1 MAKISLISRN
11 FPPLTGGM
19 ERLVFELYKTLIRR
33 HDVSLLGPKGCEE
46 HVDSSSGIASTDVS
60 PTPIFLLLTFVKGV
74 FLHRSNGSPDLVI
87 GGSGLVG
94 PIVVWLAKLSGAK
107 SILLLHGLDI
117 VADSRVYQWFFVPF
131 LRRADL
137 VVCNSQNTARLAMTR
152 GVAERRIQ
160 IVNPGAETQPS
171 SISHEQARL
180 KLGLQDKRI
189 LLSVG
194 RLIPRK
200 GLPTYLREA
209 FAGLAGEHSDIV
221 LLVAGTEPSSALN
234 SSGESVLD
242 QINDAVAEFDL
253 AAQVQMLGHVT
264 DDEIAT
270 LYSAADAF
278 VFPLLETP
286 GDVEGFGMVAIEAAS
301 YGTPT
306 VAFDCG
312 GVGDAVIDGENGLL
326 VPPGDYASF
335 NDATLQLLQHSSR
348 DKARQ
353 FAEQF
358 SWENY
363 ATQFQGCIDKVMR

>member
-1 MAKISLISRN
+1 MAKISLVSRN

-19 ERLVFELYKTLIRR
+19 ERLVFELYKTLIQR
-33 HDVSLLGPKGCEE
+33 HQLTVLGPNGCEE
-46 HVDSSSGIASTDVS
+46 HLDSRSEVASTQVS
-60 PTPIFLLLTFVKGV
+60 PTPFFLLLTLFKGV
-74 FLHRSNGSPDLVI
+74 SLHRSKGSPDIVI

-94 PIVVWLAKLSGAK
+94 PIVIWLAKLSGAK

-117 VADSRVYQWFFVPF
+117 IADSRLYQWFFVPF

-137 VVCNSQNTARLAMTR
+137 VVCNSKNTARLAVSR
-152 GVAERRIQ
+152 GVAEHRIE
-160 IVNPGAETQPS
+160 IVNPGAETQHS
-171 SISHEQARL
+171 SVSHEQARRT
-180 KLGLQDKRI
+180 LGLQDKRI

-209 FAGLAGEHSDIV
+209 FAKLAGENSDIV

-234 SSGESVLD
+234 RSGDSVLD
-242 QINDAVAEFDL
+242 NINGAIAEFDL
-253 AAQVQMLGHVT
+253 ASQVQLLGHVT

-278 VFPLLETP
+278 VFPLLETS

-301 YGTPT
+301 HGTPT

-312 GVGDAVIDGENGLL
+312 GVGDAVIDGENGVL
-326 VPPGDYASF
+326 VPPGDYAGF
-335 NDATLQLLQHSSR
+335 NDATLQLLQNSSR
-348 DKARQ
+348 DDARR
-353 FAEQF
+353 FAAQF

-363 ATQFQGCIDKVMR
+363 GSQFQACIDKVMR

>member
-1 MAKISLISRN
+1 MAKISLVSRN

-19 ERLVFELYKTLIRR
+19 ERLVFELYQTLIQR
-33 HDVSLLGPKGCEE
+33 HQVAVLGPKGCEE
-46 HVDSSSGIASTDVS
+46 HLDSRSEVAATQVS
-60 PTPIFLLLTFVKGV
+60 PTPFFLLLTLFKGV
-74 FLHRSNGSPDLVI
+74 SLHRSKGSPDIVI

-94 PIVVWLAKLSGAK
+94 PIVIWLAKLSGAK

-117 VADSRVYQWFFVPF
+117 IADSRLYQWLFVPF

-137 VVCNSQNTARLAMTR
+137 VICNSKNTARLAVSR
-152 GVAERRIQ
+152 GVAEHRIE
-160 IVNPGAETQPS
+160 IVNPGAETQHS
-171 SISHEQARL
+171 SVSHEHARRT
-180 KLGLQDKRI
+180 LGLQDKRI

-209 FAGLAGEHSDIV
+209 FAKLAGEHPDIV
-221 LLVAGTEPSSALN
+221 LLIAGTEPSSALN
-234 SSGESVLD
+234 QSGESVLE
-242 QINDAVAEFDL
+242 QINDAIAEFDL
-253 AAQVQMLGHVT
+253 GSQVQLLGHVT
-264 DDEIAT
+264 DEEIAT

-278 VFPLLETP
+278 VFPLIETS

-326 VPPGDYASF
+326 VSPGDYTSF

-348 DKARQ
+348 DRARQ
-353 FAEQF
+353 FAAQF

-363 ATQFQGCIDKVMR
+363 GSQIQRCIDKVMR